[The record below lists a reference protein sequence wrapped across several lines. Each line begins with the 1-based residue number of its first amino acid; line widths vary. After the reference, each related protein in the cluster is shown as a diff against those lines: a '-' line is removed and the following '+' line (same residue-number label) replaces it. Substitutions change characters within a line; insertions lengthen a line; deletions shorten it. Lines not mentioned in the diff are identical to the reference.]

1 MKLDG
6 SDVRRLTDFGAM
18 SWAPYFHPSGQYVI
32 YTANKLG
39 FANFEL
45 FIVDAL
51 GAKEPVR
58 VTYTDGFDGLPV
70 FSPDGK
76 KLAWTS
82 GRTPEKNSQIF
93 MADWNHSAALAAL
106 AKAPVRSAVSNQSS
120 VNSVQSK
127 PAAPSQ
133 PAVSSKQVVAA
144 PKNFSREIKSTDLQ
158 TQVGFLA
165 SEELEGRLT
174 GCW

>member
-45 FIVDAL
+45 FLVDAL

-70 FSPDGK
+70 FSPTARSSPGPAAARRRRTRK
-76 KLAWTS
+76 SSWRTGITPGRWRRWTKPTS
-82 GRTPEKNSQIF
+82 
-93 MADWNHSAALAAL
+93 ALALRRRQFIA
-106 AKAPVRSAVSNQSS
+106 AK
-120 VNSVQSK
+120 
-127 PAAPSQ
+127 
-133 PAVSSKQVVAA
+133 
-144 PKNFSREIKSTDLQ
+144 SR
-158 TQVGFLA
+158 A
-165 SEELEGRLT
+165 SHPREVY
-174 GCW
+174 

>member
-45 FIVDAL
+45 FLVDAL

-58 VTYTDGFDGLPV
+58 VTHTDGFDGLPV
-70 FSPDGK
+70 FSPT
-76 KLAWTS
+76 A
-82 GRTPEKNSQIF
+82 
-93 MADWNHSAALAAL
+93 
-106 AKAPVRSAVSNQSS
+106 RSSRG
-120 VNSVQSK
+120 
-127 PAAPSQ
+127 PAA
-133 PAVSSKQVVAA
+133 ARRRRTRKSSWRTGITRRQWRLW
-144 PKNFSREIKSTDLQ
+144 SRHRSGT
-158 TQVGFLA
+158 
-165 SEELEGRLT
+165 GRALRL
-174 GCW
+174 